1 METESL
7 SSFLNVA
14 AALVVIMPPMALLLA
29 FFIWI
34 DQTVSGEEEDNE

>member
-7 SSFLNVA
+7 SGFLNVA
-14 AALVVIMPPMALLLA
+14 VALVVIMPPMAALLA

-34 DQTVSGEEEDNE
+34 DQTVASEEEDE